1 VSVAERLASLP
12 MYDLPAIRQV
22 TDSWWTGLRK
32 HFRYAGVHGVPQH
45 LSRPGEGQEFWLRPD
60 LLFSQC
66 CGYPLVT
73 RLGDEVALLGTPCYD
88 TDGCH
93 GSDYRSFVIVRD
105 DCPADSIAD
114 LRGGRCAINMAES
127 WSGHHALRL
136 VTAQLIDGGRP
147 AFEVLASGSH
157 GASIDAV
164 RSGAADFAA
173 IDCVL
178 FGLLSHYTPERI
190 ESLRIVER
198 TSAMPGLPLIAGR
211 AVSDDEIRRIKEALR
226 AAFDDPALHGT
237 RQRLHLKDI
246 RFTTMADYRRLL
258 VTLDRHAEQGVPPF
272 L

>member
-1 VSVAERLASLP
+1 VAERLASLP

-147 AFEVLASGSH
+147 AFEILESGSH

-164 RSGAADFAA
+164 RAGAADFAA

-178 FGLLSHYTPERI
+178 FGLLSRYTPERI
-190 ESLRIVER
+190 ESLRILTR
-198 TSAMPGLPLIAGR
+198 TPSMPALPLIAGG

-226 AAFDDPALHGT
+226 AAFDDPALHLA
-237 RQRLHLKDI
+237 RQRLLLDGI
-246 RFTTMADYRRLL
+246 CFTPTAEYRRLL
-258 VTLDRHAEQGVPPF
+258 SALDWLQEQGVPPF